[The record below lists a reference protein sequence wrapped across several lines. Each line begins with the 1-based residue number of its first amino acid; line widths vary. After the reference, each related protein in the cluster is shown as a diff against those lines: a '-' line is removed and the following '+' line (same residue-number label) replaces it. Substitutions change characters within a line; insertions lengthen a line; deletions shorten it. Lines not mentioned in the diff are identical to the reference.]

1 MPASFEEHFTAFVD
15 FLGFREAAQEL
26 DETRRAELLQLL
38 RSLSLLQGE
47 FSATKNVTDTGT
59 AHYIKPAIT
68 TFSDHIVISYPLRT
82 LSEHAGLAEGDDP
95 SFFIVFQFQ
104 QLLGRLAAA
113 ALKIGFLIR
122 GGVTIGNLYHA
133 QGIVFGPAM
142 VEAYELESRTAVYP
156 RIVVSHTI
164 MRRPKWIANSLVFL
178 KDDDGLYCVNYYRD
192 LLFGASEPGPTF
204 NDSLKIWFRDSIS
217 IIQKNLSSLES
228 AGKLN
233 QLAKWAALARYY
245 RGALLSIPVG
255 TRDAFKL
262 SISDVPWS

>member
-1 MPASFEEHFTAFVD
+1 MQDLLKAMTRHF
-15 FLGFREAAQEL
+15 
-26 DETRRAELLQLL
+26 
-38 RSLSLLQGE
+38 LSY
-47 FSATKNVTDTGT
+47 S
-59 AHYIKPAIT
+59 
-68 TFSDHIVISYPLRT
+68 
-82 LSEHAGLAEGDDP
+82 
-95 SFFIVFQFQ
+95 QFQ

-192 LLFGASEPGPTF
+192 LLFGASEPGPTY
-204 NDSLKIWFRDSIS
+204 NDALKNWFRDSIQS
-217 IIQKNLSSLES
+217 F
-228 AGKLN
+228 
-233 QLAKWAALARYY
+233 R
-245 RGALLSIPVG
+245 R
-255 TRDAFKL
+255 T
-262 SISDVPWS
+262 